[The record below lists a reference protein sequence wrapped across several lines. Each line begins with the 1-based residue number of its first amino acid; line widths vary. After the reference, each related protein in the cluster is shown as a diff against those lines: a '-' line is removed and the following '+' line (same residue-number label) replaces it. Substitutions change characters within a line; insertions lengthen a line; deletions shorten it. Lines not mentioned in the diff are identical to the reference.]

1 METAFLPASTPSVLS
16 ASYTLMLSTR
26 RHFVARICHV
36 ITASAITPAYR
47 FMLYAVA
54 RINADTANTTII
66 TVKAR
71 SMPLLYFDNFIFSIF
86 ASTAVFS
93 PERLFLT
100 SQLSLL
106 SRKEMSEPI
115 NLTGCGIKC
124 GSPINKSSTKPAI
137 NAKI

>member
-1 METAFLPASTPSVLS
+1 METALLPASTPSVLS

-36 ITASAITPAYR
+36 MTASAITPAYK
-47 FMLYAVA
+47 FILYAATIIITDIAKVA
-54 RINADTANTTII
+54 KI

-71 SMPLLYFDNFIFSIF
+71 SMPLLYFIKFNFFSEILYP
-86 ASTAVFS
+86 A
-93 PERLFLT
+93 

-115 NLTGCGIKC
+115 SLTGCGIKC